1 MTNAQPKY
9 PKIRRSNGLVGGKSA
24 VSNGEGP
31 ILRGEGLISDGEG
44 VILAGEGPIL
54 DGEALISS
62 GEGLISD
69 GEGAISTGKASF
81 RVGKATFWMGKAE
94 TGAGNLWPGLPHT
107 LVRPLAPHPN
117 PLPREREFRSLLTPP
132 VHTTFAAGGYR
143 EPAVFRCL
151 LAAAWRSPII
161 GWD

>member
-1 MTNAQPKY
+1 MNDQCSADI

-69 GEGAISTGKASF
+69 GEGAISTGKA
-81 RVGKATFWMGKAE
+81 TFWMGKAE

-143 EPAVFRCL
+143 EPAVFGYL
-151 LAAAWRSPII
+151 LDAAWRSPII
-161 GWD
+161 GWG